1 MKRPNIKYNN
11 EPSKLAAAFYYHPL
25 RPSAGQAIR
34 FYDASSGSPESW
46 LWSFGD
52 GKTSTLRN
60 PSHTY
65 DMANIYY
72 VTLQVARGSLTSF
85 VNRNIFISSS
95 ISADSG
101 KPSADFGFAPE
112 SPRAG
117 EAVRFYDKS
126 TGNPTQRLWQFGY
139 FNFSLLK
146 DPVRV
151 FFSNRRYKVTLNVKN
166 EFGSDRC
173 SKYVD
178 VGPLAENITIAK
190 SCSLKDIQ
198 AAIATA
204 NPGDT
209 VIVPNG
215 AAVWGEQLI
224 INKGIILKAS
234 TKGGVRITAGFE
246 GTNYNDNNYLIKY
259 VVSNPSANDPFRISG
274 FIFDCDNK
282 TEGILLSNSSTTTA
296 VNKIRIDNNEFYNMQ
311 TDVAARVIYRR
322 GPIYGVVDNNIFHND
337 DSNTYRHFSFEEN
350 TGGQYVWQSF
360 RFDFGTADNLYYED
374 NTIYTRNVI
383 VGSGAGG
390 RYAFRHNY
398 IIVNRETP
406 INIYLLDIHG
416 NMGTGQ
422 NWGSV
427 GMEFYENSIDYNGNG
442 TCMVDIRG
450 GKVLVYNNTFTDL
463 QYDKY
468 FQVREECNDNENPP
482 AKNLI
487 SGQPQHVSETYI
499 FNQTNNGN
507 KIYLE
512 AVVSQTIDYG
522 GEEGVVPREDVHFFR
537 EKAGF
542 DGSSGVGVGPI
553 SQRPIFCSKEGVAW
567 WATDENRFYRWHN
580 GTWQVY
586 YSPYAYPHPL
596 RTILGD

>member
-1 MKRPNIKYNN
+1 MTQTITVKSSLVANFNYSPVY
-11 EPSKLAAAFYYHPL
+11 PTV
-25 RPSAGQAIR
+25 GQEVQFI
-34 FYDASSGSPESW
+34 DNSQGSPTSW
-46 LWSFGD
+46 SWDFGD
-52 GKTSTLRN
+52 RAINTSKN
-60 PSHTY
+60 PTHTY
-65 DMANIYY
+65 SQAGTFNVKLTISDGSNTSSANKSVTIY
-72 VTLQVARGSLTSF
+72 
-85 VNRNIFISSS
+85 SSS
-95 ISADSG
+95 SNVITAASCELAD
-101 KPSADFGFAPE
+101 
-112 SPRAG
+112 
-117 EAVRFYDKS
+117 V
-126 TGNPTQRLWQFGY
+126 
-139 FNFSLLK
+139 
-146 DPVRV
+146 
-151 FFSNRRYKVTLNVKN
+151 
-166 EFGSDRC
+166 
-173 SKYVD
+173 
-178 VGPLAENITIAK
+178 
-190 SCSLKDIQ
+190 Q

-224 INKGIILKAS
+224 INKGIILEAA

-259 VVSNPSANDPFRISG
+259 VVSDPSANEPFRISG
-274 FIFDCDNK
+274 FIFDCANK
-282 TEGILLSNSSTTTA
+282 IEGILLSNSSTTTA
-296 VNKIRIDNNEFYNMQ
+296 INKIRIDNNEFYNMQ

-406 INIYLLDIHG
+406 ITIYLLDIHG

-422 NWGSV
+422 NWGSM

-468 FQVREECNDNENPP
+468 FQVREEYNDNENPP

-507 KIYLE
+507 KIYLD

-580 GTWQVY
+580 GKWELY
-586 YSPYAYPHPL
+586 YIPYPYPHPL
-596 RTILGD
+596 RTVLGD